1 MRQAVP
7 LDLPLPK
14 GSSCASGKVLSISR
28 KAYNRQTPRP
38 LFKKWRT
45 PNGSASSRP
54 SSARRRRTRARARGD
69 PSRHSCTPR
78 ARLRDRAHRG
88 PDLRLS
94 QEERHRRDRHGARQG
109 LRHRRDRGQPSRP
122 HHRHPCRHGRPAD
135 ERRLR
140 QALGEH
146 GCRPRPLPRHD
157 GHTTWLLGAARW
169 LAAHNDFPGRIVLV
183 HQAAE
188 EAGTGA
194 KALVEA
200 GLIEKYGIEEIYG
213 GHTEPNL
220 PKGVIGFKPGPLQA
234 ASDSVYIT
242 LRGKGTHGGRPHLGV
257 DPIPVAAQIVTAL
270 QTIVSRKVDPIESAV
285 VSICSI
291 NCGNFK
297 ANNVVQSELTMS
309 GTVRTFLPEIRDLAE
324 ENIRA
329 MVTGIATAN
338 GCTVELV
345 YDRMI
350 GSVINGEEQTI
361 AAHEVTKALLGE
373 DNVRII
379 RPFMSSEDFS
389 EYLNRIPGAIIRVGI
404 RDEEHQVSLHNQQ
417 MDFNDEVLPV
427 AVSVVANMA
436 VRRLE
441 ALAAR

>member
-1 MRQAVP
+1 MALLLQDRLLPGVAELVPELEEIRHDIHAHPELGFETERTVGLICDYHRKSGIVEIDTELVKGCVIAVIE
-7 LDLPLPK
+7 
-14 GSSCASGKVLSISR
+14 G
-28 KAYNRQTPRP
+28 
-38 LFKKWRT
+38 
-45 PNGSASSRP
+45 SRP
-54 SSARRRRTRARARGD
+54 GHTIAIRADMDALSMNDGCGKPWASTVAGRG
-69 PSRHSCTPR
+69 HCC
-78 ARLRDRAHRG
+78 G
-88 PDLRLS
+88 
-94 QEERHRRDRHGARQG
+94 
-109 LRHRRDRGQPSRP
+109 
-122 HHRHPCRHGRPAD
+122 
-135 ERRLR
+135 
-140 QALGEH
+140 
-146 GCRPRPLPRHD
+146 HD

>member
-1 MRQAVP
+1 MALLLQDRLLPGVVELVPELEEIRHDIHAHPELGFETERTVGLICDYHRKSGIVEIDTELVKGCVIAVIE
-7 LDLPLPK
+7 
-14 GSSCASGKVLSISR
+14 G
-28 KAYNRQTPRP
+28 
-38 LFKKWRT
+38 
-45 PNGSASSRP
+45 SRP
-54 SSARRRRTRARARGD
+54 GHTIAIRADMDALPMNDGCGKPWASTVAGRG
-69 PSRHSCTPR
+69 HCC
-78 ARLRDRAHRG
+78 G
-88 PDLRLS
+88 
-94 QEERHRRDRHGARQG
+94 
-109 LRHRRDRGQPSRP
+109 
-122 HHRHPCRHGRPAD
+122 
-135 ERRLR
+135 
-140 QALGEH
+140 
-146 GCRPRPLPRHD
+146 HD

-309 GTVRTFLPEIRDLAE
+309 GTVRTFLLEIRDLAE

>member
-1 MRQAVP
+1 MALLLHDRLLPGVAELVPELEEIRHDIHAHPELGFETERTVGLICDYHRKSGIVEIDTELVKGCVIAVIE
-7 LDLPLPK
+7 
-14 GSSCASGKVLSISR
+14 G
-28 KAYNRQTPRP
+28 
-38 LFKKWRT
+38 
-45 PNGSASSRP
+45 SRP
-54 SSARRRRTRARARGD
+54 GHTIAIRADMDALPMNDGCGKPWASTVAGRG
-69 PSRHSCTPR
+69 HCC
-78 ARLRDRAHRG
+78 G
-88 PDLRLS
+88 
-94 QEERHRRDRHGARQG
+94 
-109 LRHRRDRGQPSRP
+109 
-122 HHRHPCRHGRPAD
+122 
-135 ERRLR
+135 
-140 QALGEH
+140 
-146 GCRPRPLPRHD
+146 HD

-329 MVTGIATAN
+329 MVTGIAAAN

>member
-1 MRQAVP
+1 MALLLQDRLLPGVAELVPELEEIRHDIHAHPELGFETERTVGLICDYHRKSGIVEIDTELVKGCVIAVIE
-7 LDLPLPK
+7 
-14 GSSCASGKVLSISR
+14 G
-28 KAYNRQTPRP
+28 
-38 LFKKWRT
+38 
-45 PNGSASSRP
+45 SRP
-54 SSARRRRTRARARGD
+54 GHTIAIRADMDALPMNDGCGKPWASTVAGRG
-69 PSRHSCTPR
+69 HCC
-78 ARLRDRAHRG
+78 G
-88 PDLRLS
+88 
-94 QEERHRRDRHGARQG
+94 
-109 LRHRRDRGQPSRP
+109 
-122 HHRHPCRHGRPAD
+122 
-135 ERRLR
+135 
-140 QALGEH
+140 
-146 GCRPRPLPRHD
+146 HD

-242 LRGKGTHGGRPHLGV
+242 LRGKGTHGGRSHLGV

>member
-1 MRQAVP
+1 MALLLQDRLLPGVAELVPELEEIRHDIHAHPELGFETERTVGLICDYHRKSGIVEIDTELVKGCVIAVIE
-7 LDLPLPK
+7 
-14 GSSCASGKVLSISR
+14 G
-28 KAYNRQTPRP
+28 
-38 LFKKWRT
+38 
-45 PNGSASSRP
+45 SRP
-54 SSARRRRTRARARGD
+54 GHTIAIRADMDALPMNDGCGKPWASTVAGRG
-69 PSRHSCTPR
+69 HCC
-78 ARLRDRAHRG
+78 G
-88 PDLRLS
+88 
-94 QEERHRRDRHGARQG
+94 
-109 LRHRRDRGQPSRP
+109 
-122 HHRHPCRHGRPAD
+122 
-135 ERRLR
+135 
-140 QALGEH
+140 
-146 GCRPRPLPRHD
+146 HD

-194 KALVEA
+194 KALGEA

-329 MVTGIATAN
+329 MVTGIAAAN

>member
-1 MRQAVP
+1 MALLLQDRLLPGVVELVPELEEIRHDIHAHPELGFETERTVGLICDYHRKSGIVEIDKELVKGCVIAVIE
-7 LDLPLPK
+7 
-14 GSSCASGKVLSISR
+14 G
-28 KAYNRQTPRP
+28 
-38 LFKKWRT
+38 
-45 PNGSASSRP
+45 SRP
-54 SSARRRRTRARARGD
+54 GHTIAIRADMDALPMNDGCGKPWASTVAGRG
-69 PSRHSCTPR
+69 HCC
-78 ARLRDRAHRG
+78 G
-88 PDLRLS
+88 
-94 QEERHRRDRHGARQG
+94 
-109 LRHRRDRGQPSRP
+109 
-122 HHRHPCRHGRPAD
+122 
-135 ERRLR
+135 
-140 QALGEH
+140 
-146 GCRPRPLPRHD
+146 HD

-329 MVTGIATAN
+329 MVTGIAAAN

>member
-1 MRQAVP
+1 MALLLEDRLLPGVAELVP
-7 LDLPLPK
+7 ELEQ
-14 GSSCASGKVLSISR
+14 I
-28 KAYNRQTPRP
+28 
-38 LFKKWRT
+38 
-45 PNGSASSRP
+45 
-54 SSARRRRTRARARGD
+54 
-69 PSRHSCTPR
+69 
-78 ARLRDRAHRG
+78 
-88 PDLRLS
+88 
-94 QEERHRRDRHGARQG
+94 RRDIHAHPELGFETERTVNLICDYHAKSGITQIDTDLVKGCVIAVIEGKRPG
-109 LRHRRDRGQPSRP
+109 HTIAIRADMDALPMNDGCGKPWASTVPGRG
-122 HHRHPCRHGRPAD
+122 HCCG
-135 ERRLR
+135 
-140 QALGEH
+140 
-146 GCRPRPLPRHD
+146 HD

-194 KALVEA
+194 KALVDA

-220 PKGVIGFKPGPLQA
+220 PKGVFGFKPGPLQA

-329 MVTGIATAN
+329 MVTGIAAAN

-350 GSVINGEEQTI
+350 GSVINGEAQTN
-361 AAHEVTKALLGE
+361 AALEATKALLGE
-373 DNVRII
+373 DHVRVI

-389 EYLNRIPGAIIRVGI
+389 EFLNRIPGAIMRVGI
-404 RDEEHQVSLHNQQ
+404 RDDEHQVSLHNQQ

-436 VRRLE
+436 VKRLE
-441 ALAAR
+441 ALEAFSG

>member
-1 MRQAVP
+1 MALLLQDRLLPGVAELVLELEEIRHDIHAHPELGFETERTVGLICDYHRKSGIVEIDTELVKGCVIAVIE
-7 LDLPLPK
+7 
-14 GSSCASGKVLSISR
+14 G
-28 KAYNRQTPRP
+28 
-38 LFKKWRT
+38 
-45 PNGSASSRP
+45 SRP
-54 SSARRRRTRARARGD
+54 GHTIAIRADMDALPMNDGCGKPWASTVAGRG
-69 PSRHSCTPR
+69 HCC
-78 ARLRDRAHRG
+78 G
-88 PDLRLS
+88 
-94 QEERHRRDRHGARQG
+94 
-109 LRHRRDRGQPSRP
+109 
-122 HHRHPCRHGRPAD
+122 
-135 ERRLR
+135 
-140 QALGEH
+140 
-146 GCRPRPLPRHD
+146 HD

-329 MVTGIATAN
+329 MVTGIAAAN

-417 MDFNDEVLPV
+417 MDFNDEVIPV

>member
-1 MRQAVP
+1 MALLLQDRLLPGVAELVLELEEIRHDIHAHPELGFETERTVGLICDYHRKSGIVEIDTELVKGCVIAVIE
-7 LDLPLPK
+7 
-14 GSSCASGKVLSISR
+14 G
-28 KAYNRQTPRP
+28 
-38 LFKKWRT
+38 
-45 PNGSASSRP
+45 SRP
-54 SSARRRRTRARARGD
+54 GHTIAIRADMDALPMNDGCGKPWASTVAGRG
-69 PSRHSCTPR
+69 HCC
-78 ARLRDRAHRG
+78 G
-88 PDLRLS
+88 
-94 QEERHRRDRHGARQG
+94 
-109 LRHRRDRGQPSRP
+109 
-122 HHRHPCRHGRPAD
+122 
-135 ERRLR
+135 
-140 QALGEH
+140 
-146 GCRPRPLPRHD
+146 HD

-329 MVTGIATAN
+329 MVTGIAAAN

>member
-1 MRQAVP
+1 MALLLQDRLLPGVAELVPELEEIRHDIHAHPELGFETERTVGLICDYHRKSGIVEIDTELVKGCVIAVIE
-7 LDLPLPK
+7 
-14 GSSCASGKVLSISR
+14 G
-28 KAYNRQTPRP
+28 
-38 LFKKWRT
+38 
-45 PNGSASSRP
+45 SRP
-54 SSARRRRTRARARGD
+54 GHTIAIRADMDALPMNDGCGKPWASTVAGRG
-69 PSRHSCTPR
+69 HCC
-78 ARLRDRAHRG
+78 G
-88 PDLRLS
+88 
-94 QEERHRRDRHGARQG
+94 
-109 LRHRRDRGQPSRP
+109 
-122 HHRHPCRHGRPAD
+122 
-135 ERRLR
+135 
-140 QALGEH
+140 
-146 GCRPRPLPRHD
+146 HD

-213 GHTEPNL
+213 GHAEPNL

>member
-1 MRQAVP
+1 MALLLQDRLLPGVAELVPELEEIRHDIHAHPELGFETERTVGLICDYHRKSGIVEIDTELVKGCVIAVIE
-7 LDLPLPK
+7 
-14 GSSCASGKVLSISR
+14 G
-28 KAYNRQTPRP
+28 
-38 LFKKWRT
+38 
-45 PNGSASSRP
+45 SRP
-54 SSARRRRTRARARGD
+54 GHTIAIRADMDALPMNDGCGKPWASTVAGRG
-69 PSRHSCTPR
+69 HCC
-78 ARLRDRAHRG
+78 G
-88 PDLRLS
+88 
-94 QEERHRRDRHGARQG
+94 
-109 LRHRRDRGQPSRP
+109 
-122 HHRHPCRHGRPAD
+122 
-135 ERRLR
+135 
-140 QALGEH
+140 
-146 GCRPRPLPRHD
+146 HD

-389 EYLNRIPGAIIRVGI
+389 EYLNRIPGAITRVGI

>member
-1 MRQAVP
+1 MALLLQDRLLPGVAELVPELEEIRHDIHAHPELGFETERTVGLICDYHRKSGIVEIDTELVKGCVIAVIE
-7 LDLPLPK
+7 
-14 GSSCASGKVLSISR
+14 G
-28 KAYNRQTPRP
+28 
-38 LFKKWRT
+38 
-45 PNGSASSRP
+45 SRP
-54 SSARRRRTRARARGD
+54 GHTIAIRADMDALPMNDGCGKPWASTIAGRG
-69 PSRHSCTPR
+69 HCC
-78 ARLRDRAHRG
+78 G
-88 PDLRLS
+88 
-94 QEERHRRDRHGARQG
+94 
-109 LRHRRDRGQPSRP
+109 
-122 HHRHPCRHGRPAD
+122 
-135 ERRLR
+135 
-140 QALGEH
+140 
-146 GCRPRPLPRHD
+146 HD

-213 GHTEPNL
+213 GHAEPNL

-329 MVTGIATAN
+329 MVTGIAAAN

>member
-1 MRQAVP
+1 MALLLQDRLLPGVAELVPEFEEIRHDIHAHPELGFETERTVGLICDYHRKSGIVEIDTELVKGCVIAVIE
-7 LDLPLPK
+7 
-14 GSSCASGKVLSISR
+14 G
-28 KAYNRQTPRP
+28 
-38 LFKKWRT
+38 
-45 PNGSASSRP
+45 SRP
-54 SSARRRRTRARARGD
+54 GHTIAIRADMDALPMNDGCGKPWASTVAGRG
-69 PSRHSCTPR
+69 HCC
-78 ARLRDRAHRG
+78 G
-88 PDLRLS
+88 
-94 QEERHRRDRHGARQG
+94 
-109 LRHRRDRGQPSRP
+109 
-122 HHRHPCRHGRPAD
+122 
-135 ERRLR
+135 
-140 QALGEH
+140 
-146 GCRPRPLPRHD
+146 HD

>member
-1 MRQAVP
+1 MALLLQDRLLPGVAELVPELEEIRHDIHAHPELGFETERTVGLICDYHRKSGIVEIDTELVKGCVIAVIE
-7 LDLPLPK
+7 
-14 GSSCASGKVLSISR
+14 G
-28 KAYNRQTPRP
+28 
-38 LFKKWRT
+38 
-45 PNGSASSRP
+45 SRP
-54 SSARRRRTRARARGD
+54 GHTIAIRADMDALPMNDGCGKPWASTVAGRG
-69 PSRHSCTPR
+69 HCC
-78 ARLRDRAHRG
+78 G
-88 PDLRLS
+88 
-94 QEERHRRDRHGARQG
+94 
-109 LRHRRDRGQPSRP
+109 
-122 HHRHPCRHGRPAD
+122 
-135 ERRLR
+135 
-140 QALGEH
+140 
-146 GCRPRPLPRHD
+146 HD

-220 PKGVIGFKPGPLQA
+220 PKGVIGVKPGPLQA

-329 MVTGIATAN
+329 MVTGIAAAN

>member
-1 MRQAVP
+1 MALLLQDRLLPGVAELVPELEEIRHDIHAHPELGFETERTVGLICDYHRKSGIVEIDTELVKGCVIAVIE
-7 LDLPLPK
+7 
-14 GSSCASGKVLSISR
+14 G
-28 KAYNRQTPRP
+28 
-38 LFKKWRT
+38 
-45 PNGSASSRP
+45 SRP
-54 SSARRRRTRARARGD
+54 GHTIAIRADMDALPMNDGCGKPWASTVAGRG
-69 PSRHSCTPR
+69 HCC
-78 ARLRDRAHRG
+78 G
-88 PDLRLS
+88 
-94 QEERHRRDRHGARQG
+94 
-109 LRHRRDRGQPSRP
+109 
-122 HHRHPCRHGRPAD
+122 
-135 ERRLR
+135 
-140 QALGEH
+140 
-146 GCRPRPLPRHD
+146 HD

-200 GLIEKYGIEEIYG
+200 GLIEKNGIEEIYG

-329 MVTGIATAN
+329 MVTGIAAAN

>member
-1 MRQAVP
+1 MALLLQDRLLPGVAELVPELEEIRHDIHAHPELGFETERTVGLICDYHRKSGIVEIDTELVKGCVIAVIEGNRP
-7 LDLPLPK
+7 GHTIAIRADMDALPMNDGCGKPW
-14 GSSCASGKVLSISR
+14 ASTVAG
-28 KAYNRQTPRP
+28 
-38 LFKKWRT
+38 
-45 PNGSASSRP
+45 
-54 SSARRRRTRARARGD
+54 RG
-69 PSRHSCTPR
+69 HCC
-78 ARLRDRAHRG
+78 G
-88 PDLRLS
+88 
-94 QEERHRRDRHGARQG
+94 
-109 LRHRRDRGQPSRP
+109 
-122 HHRHPCRHGRPAD
+122 
-135 ERRLR
+135 
-140 QALGEH
+140 
-146 GCRPRPLPRHD
+146 HD

-329 MVTGIATAN
+329 MVTGIAAAN

-373 DNVRII
+373 DNARII

>member
-1 MRQAVP
+1 MALLLQDRLLPGVAELVPELEEIRHDIHAHPELGFETERTVGLICDYHRKSGIVEIDTELVKGCVIAVIE
-7 LDLPLPK
+7 
-14 GSSCASGKVLSISR
+14 G
-28 KAYNRQTPRP
+28 
-38 LFKKWRT
+38 
-45 PNGSASSRP
+45 SRP
-54 SSARRRRTRARARGD
+54 GHTIAIRADMDALPMNDGCGKPWASTVAGRG
-69 PSRHSCTPR
+69 HCC
-78 ARLRDRAHRG
+78 G
-88 PDLRLS
+88 
-94 QEERHRRDRHGARQG
+94 
-109 LRHRRDRGQPSRP
+109 
-122 HHRHPCRHGRPAD
+122 
-135 ERRLR
+135 
-140 QALGEH
+140 
-146 GCRPRPLPRHD
+146 HD

-200 GLIEKYGIEEIYG
+200 SLIEKYGIEEIYG

-329 MVTGIATAN
+329 MVTGIAAAN

>member
-1 MRQAVP
+1 MALLLQDRLLPGVAELVPELEEIRHDIHAHPELGFETERTVGLICDYHRKSGIVEIDTELVKGCVIAVIE
-7 LDLPLPK
+7 
-14 GSSCASGKVLSISR
+14 G
-28 KAYNRQTPRP
+28 
-38 LFKKWRT
+38 
-45 PNGSASSRP
+45 SRP
-54 SSARRRRTRARARGD
+54 GHTIAIRADMDALPMNDGCGKPWASTVAGRG
-69 PSRHSCTPR
+69 HCC
-78 ARLRDRAHRG
+78 G
-88 PDLRLS
+88 
-94 QEERHRRDRHGARQG
+94 
-109 LRHRRDRGQPSRP
+109 
-122 HHRHPCRHGRPAD
+122 
-135 ERRLR
+135 
-140 QALGEH
+140 
-146 GCRPRPLPRHD
+146 HD

-200 GLIEKYGIEEIYG
+200 GLIKKYGIEEIYG

-329 MVTGIATAN
+329 MVTGIAAAN

-404 RDEEHQVSLHNQQ
+404 RDEEHQVSLHNQL

>member
-1 MRQAVP
+1 MALLLQDRLLPGVAELVPELEEIRHDIHAHPELGFETERTVGLICDYHRKSGIVEIDTELVKGCVIAVIE
-7 LDLPLPK
+7 
-14 GSSCASGKVLSISR
+14 G
-28 KAYNRQTPRP
+28 
-38 LFKKWRT
+38 
-45 PNGSASSRP
+45 SRP
-54 SSARRRRTRARARGD
+54 GHTIAIRADMDALPMNDGCGKPWASTVAGRG
-69 PSRHSCTPR
+69 HCC
-78 ARLRDRAHRG
+78 G
-88 PDLRLS
+88 
-94 QEERHRRDRHGARQG
+94 
-109 LRHRRDRGQPSRP
+109 
-122 HHRHPCRHGRPAD
+122 
-135 ERRLR
+135 
-140 QALGEH
+140 
-146 GCRPRPLPRHD
+146 HD

-200 GLIEKYGIEEIYG
+200 GLIEKYGIEVIYG

-329 MVTGIATAN
+329 MVTGIAAAN

>member
-1 MRQAVP
+1 MALLLQDRLLPGVAELVPELEEIRHDIHAHPELGFETERTVGLICDYHRKSGIVEIDTELVKGCVIAVIE
-7 LDLPLPK
+7 
-14 GSSCASGKVLSISR
+14 G
-28 KAYNRQTPRP
+28 
-38 LFKKWRT
+38 
-45 PNGSASSRP
+45 SRP
-54 SSARRRRTRARARGD
+54 GHTIAIRADMDALPMNDGCGKPWASTVAGRG
-69 PSRHSCTPR
+69 HCC
-78 ARLRDRAHRG
+78 G
-88 PDLRLS
+88 
-94 QEERHRRDRHGARQG
+94 
-109 LRHRRDRGQPSRP
+109 
-122 HHRHPCRHGRPAD
+122 
-135 ERRLR
+135 
-140 QALGEH
+140 
-146 GCRPRPLPRHD
+146 HD

-169 LAAHNDFPGRIVLV
+169 LDAHNDFPGRIVLV

-329 MVTGIATAN
+329 MVTGIAAAN